1 MARITPDLEEK
12 LAKLGPELL
21 EQFEADCAD
30 IFSANAGARVLEVL
44 CRLSHPLK
52 TARREGP
59 ENTFAELGIKEVI
72 TLLWRRVGSK
82 HQPPPTNNNHENE
95 T

>member
-44 CRLSHPLK
+44 CRLSHPLT
-52 TARREGP
+52 TARREG
-59 ENTFAELGIKEVI
+59 EQNTFTELGRKEVI
-72 TLLWRRVGSK
+72 TLLWRRVDSK
-82 HQPPPTNNNHENE
+82 NRPHPTNDTNE
-95 T
+95 K